1 MELFILIISVPLFL
15 IVVLLISVFVLANYS
30 GNEPAKSA
38 PPAESA
44 PGAQSSSPAESA
56 PGGAHSSP
64 PPAEQRPGADSALTT
79 LVGWGLTLLM
89 YAAFAVAMFSK
100 LKLSKEK

>member
-15 IVVLLISVFVLANYS
+15 LVVLVISVFVLANYS

-44 PGAQSSSPAESA
+44 PGAQSSAPAESA
-56 PGGAHSSP
+56 PGAQSSF
-64 PPAEQRPGADSALTT
+64 PAEQRPGADSALTT
-79 LVGWGLTLLM
+79 IVGWGLTFLM
-89 YAAFAVAMFSK
+89 YAAFAVAIGSK
-100 LKLSKEK
+100 LKLNKEK

>member
-56 PGGAHSSP
+56 PGAQSSSS
-64 PPAEQRPGADSALTT
+64 PAEQRPGADSALTT
-79 LVGWGLTLLM
+79 LVGWGLTFLM
-89 YAAFAVAMFSK
+89 YAAFAVAMGSK
-100 LKLSKEK
+100 LKLNKEK